1 MILKLEQDLGRQD
14 IEVLIKYGERNE
26 EVERLVSLVHSAE
39 KRVLC
44 HTATGEKTVGASSI
58 YYIESVNKKSF
69 VYGEQYV
76 YQTKFRLYQL
86 LKELANAGFVQ
97 ISKYCILNVNV
108 LDAITPL
115 ANSRMEATLID
126 GRRLLVTRKYLGL
139 IKQALLKGNY
149 T

>member
-1 MILKLEQDLGRQD
+1 
-14 IEVLIKYGERNE
+14 V
-26 EVERLVSLVHSAE
+26 
-39 KRVLC
+39 
-44 HTATGEKTVGASSI
+44 I
-58 YYIESVNKKSF
+58 YYIESVNKKTF
-69 VYGEQYV
+69 VHDSGRV

-86 LKELANAGFVQ
+86 LEELADAGFVQ

-126 GRRLLVTRKYLGL
+126 GSWLLVTRKYLRF